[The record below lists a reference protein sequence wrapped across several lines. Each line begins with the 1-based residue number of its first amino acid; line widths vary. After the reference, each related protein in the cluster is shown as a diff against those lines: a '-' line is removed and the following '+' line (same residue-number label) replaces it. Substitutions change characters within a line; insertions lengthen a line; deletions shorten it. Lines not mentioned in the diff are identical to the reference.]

1 MNDEIMCFTFPRL
14 LVPVNPEKQV
24 CLDPLLTDWNA
35 EAEARLMNHGHFLAR

>member
-24 CLDPLLTDWNA
+24 CLDPLLTDWN
-35 EAEARLMNHGHFLAR
+35 EAEAPLMNNGHFLAR